1 MRRRGPGEQVYFY
14 PVLGWQRGSTLC
26 AWPALTP
33 HPRFMTAP
41 FVTCSR
47 KHPRPLCRRVCR
59 TCEEGGRGA
68 CRHPQA
74 RDCPRRRKRVL
85 RSFGA
90 GTRNDDP
97 VVAMRILKHLRT
109 SRPDS
114 QPHCPVH
121 TLVHAGHLHARW
133 SGRLRTFA
141 VPAHRPAAAVIGS
154 TQTRADKVASKQQS
168 VSFIPRAR
176 ARCLPATALA
186 PLRSARASIC
196 A

>member
-1 MRRRGPGEQVYFY
+1 MN
-14 PVLGWQRGSTLC
+14 
-26 AWPALTP
+26 A
-33 HPRFMTAP
+33 
-41 FVTCSR
+41 
-47 KHPRPLCRRVCR
+47 
-59 TCEEGGRGA
+59 
-68 CRHPQA
+68 A
-74 RDCPRRRKRVL
+74 RSLSSSAGRVL
-85 RSFGA
+85 SLKCA
-90 GTRNDDP
+90 GTPRLGIAHVAASVSCVPSALARVISDDP
-97 VVAMRILKHLRT
+97 VVAVRILKHLRT
-109 SRPDS
+109 SRPDG

-121 TLVHAGHLHARW
+121 TLVHACHASHGAFLDYSPLLALCSG

-168 VSFIPRAR
+168 VSFVPRAR

>member
-1 MRRRGPGEQVYFY
+1 
-14 PVLGWQRGSTLC
+14 
-26 AWPALTP
+26 
-33 HPRFMTAP
+33 
-41 FVTCSR
+41 
-47 KHPRPLCRRVCR
+47 
-59 TCEEGGRGA
+59 
-68 CRHPQA
+68 
-74 RDCPRRRKRVL
+74 
-85 RSFGA
+85 
-90 GTRNDDP
+90 
-97 VVAMRILKHLRT
+97 MRILKHLRT
-109 SRPDS
+109 SRPDG

-121 TLVHAGHLHARW
+121 TLVHAGHLHLSHSPLAHASHGAFLDHSPLLALCSG